1 MLILAI
7 IFLILFVPQVYYAF
21 NKYQLLYSYSF
32 VQSTP
37 HRYIKTI
44 IKRTCKII
52 FTGSIFYI
60 SQKSTS
66 LKPDKNLDKILYFKK
81 HFRLLLFSCAFPS

>member
-21 NKYQLLYSYSF
+21 NKYQFLYSYSF

-37 HRYIKTI
+37 HRYLKTI
-44 IKRTCKII
+44 IKIEPAK
-52 FTGSIFYI
+52 
-60 SQKSTS
+60 
-66 LKPDKNLDKILYFKK
+66 
-81 HFRLLLFSCAFPS
+81 